1 MSTPKHHDTKPITI
15 PAEGRTLSVGV
26 NLKESELALYN
37 QLARDL
43 NVARTALMRYA
54 LRYFLRE
61 VLAGR
66 VDIRKDVYTPETRNK
81 LRMP

>member
-1 MSTPKHHDTKPITI
+1 MSTPKRDDTETISI

-26 NLKESELALYN
+26 NLKESELALYE

-43 NVARTALMRYA
+43 GVARTALMRYA
-54 LRYFLRE
+54 LRFFLRE

-66 VDIRKDVYTPETRNK
+66 VDVQKDVYTPERRNK

>member
-1 MSTPKHHDTKPITI
+1 MSKQSDEQAQEVTI
-15 PAEGRTLSVGV
+15 PAQGRTVSVGV
-26 NLKESELALYN
+26 NLKESELALYD

-54 LRYFLRE
+54 LRYFLRQ

-66 VDIRKDVYTPETRNK
+66 VDIEKDVYTPRTRNK

>member
-1 MSTPKHHDTKPITI
+1 MDGAKQDERGKIHI
-15 PAEGRTLSVGV
+15 PAEGRTFSVGV
-26 NLKESELALYN
+26 NLKESELALYD
-37 QLARDL
+37 QLAREL
-43 NVARTALMRYA
+43 GVARTALMRYA

-66 VDIRKDVYTPETRNK
+66 LDITKDVYTPEPKKR